1 MDSLGS
7 NIRKLREDKEL
18 PLKKV
23 AAYLDIDKA
32 ILSKIERGQRK
43 ATRKQVVKLARYF
56 KANENELIIAWLSDK
71 LANEVEDEA
80 NALQALHVAEEK
92 IAYKK
97 RPVTQ
102 KSIIQKMRNYFAKDG
117 RVKKAWLFGS
127 YARGDTDYRSDIDV
141 MIEVP
146 LHTKFT
152 LLDLSDIQFHL
163 EQILIAKVDLIMSEA
178 VRPKMMER
186 MKNDLM
192 LVYEG

>member
-43 ATRKQVVKLARYF
+43 ATRKQVVKLARNF

-80 NALQALHVAEEK
+80 NALQSVHVAEEK

>member
-1 MDSLGS
+1 MDSLGGS
-7 NIRKLREDKEL
+7 IRKLREDKEL
-18 PLKKV
+18 PLKTV